1 MGEVEVR
8 QMVMPYYFWEY
19 LKNMEGFLE
28 PDIHKYRS
36 RLDEIKRRIDA
47 GELEDPDD
55 PEMYL
60 SDWVADIEYDLY
72 QIENLANLLR
82 KTFFTS
88 LYSHLE
94 ARVVARC
101 KSYNKEW
108 IKALAK
114 EYRQGSKLKEALSY
128 LVIVQG
134 VGLEIDTDEAWQEI
148 EKYNI
153 LRNCIVHDEG
163 ILNEQTHNLDILRD
177 YIYDKSTLSLE
188 NDTILFA
195 KGFCEEALE
204 TIEGFLHQV
213 YTAVAE
219 ARRRAL
225 QQIS

>member
-1 MGEVEVR
+1 MDEVEVR
-8 QMVMPYYFWEY
+8 QMAMPYYFWEY

-101 KSYNKEW
+101 KSYDKEW
-108 IKALAK
+108 KALAE
-114 EYRQGSKLKEALSY
+114 EYKGSTLKKALSY
-128 LVIVQG
+128 LVKVEG
-134 VGLEIDTDEAWQEI
+134 VGLEIDTNEAWQEI

-163 ILNEQTHNLDILRD
+163 IIPNEQTYKRDALRD
-177 YIYDKSTLSLE
+177 YICDKSTLSLE

-204 TIEGFLHQV
+204 IIEGFLHQV